1 MSKKIIL
8 ESGKRKSAV
17 ARATLKAGKGIVVV
31 NGKLIDIC
39 EPRMARLRMMEPLI
53 LAGSKAQ
60 SVDISVKA
68 AGGGVTGQ
76 ADAVRLAIAKALA
89 EHDNTLR
96 QVFLDYDRQLLVA
109 DVRRRETRKP
119 NMNGKA
125 RAKRQKSYR

>member
-60 SVDISVKA
+60 SADIS
-68 AGGGVTGQ
+68 
-76 ADAVRLAIAKALA
+76 
-89 EHDNTLR
+89 
-96 QVFLDYDRQLLVA
+96 
-109 DVRRRETRKP
+109 
-119 NMNGKA
+119 
-125 RAKRQKSYR
+125 